1 MADFRTHLGV
11 AAGAGILLAL
21 GGWQG
26 SLWSSGAVA
35 PVAVLVAF
43 GGILPDIDSDNSHAI
58 RLIFTLFAILAVAG
72 GALLFQAW
80 LRPGPLLVACGALF
94 LAVRYVLSGV
104 FKRFSVHRGIWHS
117 LLAALLGGML
127 VTTASYQ
134 FFSQAAWLAWVH
146 GLAVVS
152 GATIHLLLDE
162 CYSVDL
168 VGARIKRSFGTAF
181 KLFDYRQPFNSLLM
195 LLLTT
200 ALTPWLPPWSALAG
214 VLSRGARWWF

>member
-11 AAGAGILLAL
+11 AAGAGALLAL
-21 GGWQG
+21 GGWQA
-26 SLWSSGAVA
+26 SLWPSSAVA
-35 PVAVLVAF
+35 PVAALTAF
-43 GGILPDIDSDNSHAI
+43 GGILPDIDSDDSHAV
-58 RLIFTLFAILAVAG
+58 RLIFTLFAISAAAS
-72 GALLFQAW
+72 GALLLQAW
-80 LRPGPLLVACGALF
+80 LKPGLLLVACGAIF
-94 LAVRYVLSGV
+94 LGVRYVLSGV

-134 FFSQAAWLAWVH
+134 FFSQGAWLAWVH

-152 GATIHLLLDE
+152 GAAIHLLLDE

-181 KLFDYRQPFNSLLM
+181 KLFDYRQPINSLFM
-195 LLLTT
+195 LLLTM
-200 ALTPWLPPWSALAG
+200 ALLPWMPPWSALTAL
-214 VLSRGARWWF
+214 LSRGARLWL